1 MHTDRNGTRETID
14 RLGLTGGAR
23 ISTRFALFVRAIIMQ
38 VIHLE
43 RAKSICG

>member
-23 ISTRFALFVRAIIMQ
+23 ISARFALLVRAIILQ

>member
-1 MHTDRNGTRETID
+1 MHTDRNGTGETVD
-14 RLGLTGGAR
+14 MLGTAAVGK
-23 ISTRFALFVRAIIMQ
+23 ISAHFAFLVRAIILQ